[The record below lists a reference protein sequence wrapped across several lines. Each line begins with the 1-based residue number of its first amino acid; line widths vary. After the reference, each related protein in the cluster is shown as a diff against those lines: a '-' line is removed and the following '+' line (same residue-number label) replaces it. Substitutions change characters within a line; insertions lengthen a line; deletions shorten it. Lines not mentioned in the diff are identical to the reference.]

1 MPLRKNDFQIS
12 LEKAKDIESY
22 TQVFA
27 IWIPDELR
35 KQSAVNYFNKVCD
48 YYENELKQNKS
59 LITPYTAA
67 GEKDGRVKAILAV
80 EGGAALGGKIDG
92 LYSLY
97 ERGVKILTLTWNA
110 ENELGFGS
118 ACKSGGLKQFG
129 KEVLK
134 RMEALNMVVDV
145 SHLNQEGFFDVA
157 ENTEKAFIASHSNA
171 DIVDNEFGRRRNLTD
186 EQIAVIKDRGGLI
199 GLNFCKDF
207 FDTDGKTG
215 ADALKLHI
223 DYLLERDCENV
234 LALGVDFDG
243 CTVTDGVSGI
253 ESMGEV
259 YNALI
264 KSGYSEKLI
273 NNIFYNNA
281 ERFFRS
287 RIL

>member
-1 MPLRKNDFQIS
+1 M
-12 LEKAKDIESY
+12 
-22 TQVFA
+22 
-27 IWIPDELR
+27 
-35 KQSAVNYFNKVCD
+35 
-48 YYENELKQNKS
+48 
-59 LITPYTAA
+59 ITPYTAA
-67 GEKDGRVKAILAV
+67 EKKDSRVKAILAV

-92 LYSLY
+92 LYNLY

-110 ENELGFGS
+110 ENELGFG
-118 ACKSGGLKQFG
+118 ANCKDGGLKQFG

-134 RMEALNMVVDV
+134 RMEALNMVADV
-145 SHLNQEGFFDVA
+145 SHLNQRGFFDVA

-171 DIVDNEFGRRRNLTD
+171 DIVDNEFGRRRNLTN

-207 FDTDGKTG
+207 FDVDGKTG
-215 ADALKLHI
+215 ADALKRHI
-223 DYLLERDCENV
+223 DYLLERGCENV

-243 CTVTDGVSGI
+243 CTVTEGVSGI
-253 ESMGEV
+253 ESMEGV
-259 YNALI
+259 YNDLL
-264 KSGYSEKLI
+264 KSGYSESLI

>member
-1 MPLRKNDFQIS
+1 ML

-27 IWIPDELR
+27 IWIPGELR

-97 ERGVKILTLTWNA
+97 DRGVKILTLTWNA

-134 RMEALNMVVDV
+134 RMEALNMVADV
-145 SHLNQEGFFDVA
+145 SHLNQEGFFDVV

-215 ADALKLHI
+215 VDALKLHI